1 MMLMLVGSVFGANAV
16 TVALLV
22 EDFESETP
30 FAVTDAVTLNV
41 ELASAIACVE

>member
-1 MMLMLVGSVFGANAV
+1 MLMLVGSIFGANAV

-22 EDFESETP
+22 DDSEAETP
-30 FAVTDAVTLNV
+30 FAVTEAVTLSV